1 MKSLWCIVIAFLLL
15 GGAIAV
21 YACVSPPPPPPST
34 VNVTTYHNDNLRTGW
49 NSNETLLTATS
60 FPAAFALQHSVVVDD
75 QIDAEPL
82 YLNNVFISGAP
93 HNVVYTVTENNTVYS
108 IDADTGN
115 VLNSRNF
122 GAPRA
127 TPLGC
132 TNNGPNV
139 GINSTPVIDTSTSP
153 PTMYVVAY
161 LGATPSYQIHA
172 IDVTTLA
179 DVVAPVTITASHTLT
194 DSTQYTFNASTAR
207 QRVALL
213 LQDGNVYVAFTSFC
227 DDSPGSTRGWI
238 IGYKVNTLAPLAAN
252 ELTDTQNTGGYYMA
266 TIWMSGYGLA
276 GVPGTIFFTT
286 GNGGSGTY
294 NGTTS
299 VQESALS
306 LNSTTFAIN
315 HIFTEP
321 NPGTLDTADNDFGAG
336 GMMLLPDAAGTS
348 PHLAVAGGKD
358 GILYLLNR
366 DTLAQITTVTGLGGC
381 WCGESYFM
389 GSDGLPRVVTSF
401 GTVLKTRKV
410 TTTTIPLEFN
420 VTITTGIQAGFFTAV
435 SSNGTTAGS
444 QIIWAVAKE
453 DPLVLYAFNSSLTQL
468 FSANAGA
475 WSFGFVGSGASPN
488 TVPLVANGRVYVGA
502 YKVLSIFGVN

>member
-1 MKSLWCIVIAFLLL
+1 LLL

-49 NSNETLLTATS
+49 NSNETLLTASS
-60 FPAAFALQHSVVVDD
+60 FPAAFALRRSVVVDD

-93 HNVVYTVTENNTVYS
+93 HNVVYTVTENNTVYA
-108 IDADTGN
+108 IDADTGSI
-115 VLNSRNF
+115 LNSRNF

-161 LGATPSYQIHA
+161 LGAGPSYQIHA

-179 DVVAPVTITASHTLT
+179 DVVPAKTISASHTLV
-194 DSTQYTFNASTAR
+194 DSTNYNFNASVQR
-207 QRVALL
+207 QRAALL

-227 DDSPGSTRGWI
+227 DDSPGSTRGWV
-238 IGYKVNTLAPLAAN
+238 IGYSVNTLTPLTAN

-276 GVPGTIFFTT
+276 GIPGSPGSIYFLT

-299 VQESALS
+299 VQESALN
-306 LNSTTFAIN
+306 LNDSTFAIN

-321 NPGTLDTADNDFGAG
+321 APGTLDSGDTDFGSG
-336 GMMLLPDAAGTS
+336 GFGLLPDSAGTS
-348 PHLAVAGGKD
+348 PHLGIAAGKD
-358 GILYLLNR
+358 GIIYLLNR
-366 DTLAQITTVTGLGGC
+366 DTLAQIASYPQSGTFAQVGC
-381 WCGESYFM
+381 LCGPDYFI
-389 GSDGLPRVVTSF
+389 GSDSLPRVVTSL
-401 GTVLKTRKV
+401 GSTLAIWKV
-410 TTTTIPLEFN
+410 TETALTLDHSVGTIATSSVAP
-420 VTITTGIQAGFFTAV
+420 GFFTAV
-435 SSNGTTAGS
+435 SSNGTTSGS
-444 QIIWAVAKE
+444 HIIWVVGKH
-453 DPLVLYAFNSSLTQL
+453 DPLILYAYDTSLTKL
-468 FSANAGA
+468 FQANAGA
-475 WSFGFVGSGASPN
+475 WSFIAVGSGASPN
-488 TVPLVANGRVYVGA
+488 IVPLVANGRVYVGA